1 MSTKKFRS
9 DLFIHLDGIAL
20 TPALSSIFDS
30 NYKKLEKLKSLEPF
44 VIQTQ
49 ELTNYKI
56 NSDYLNVTLRLFESQ
71 GWIKREWLND
81 EEIKICTTDYGYS
94 FFENSKLY
102 ADYFQFYEHL
112 STFSFSNDENSKILN
127 QILEQHQLISSLNVN
142 NKIILKHIE
151 GVIIG
156 PILVSLFLN
165 NYLSIDKNG
174 KMIFN
179 GKITTKNKNF
189 IINLFENFGFMSDTL
204 ALNEKGL
211 FFCKR
216 SSAYGVTVSY
226 MPLFS
231 KMNKLLYGNTSNIL
245 DRDLNGK
252 ELHVNRKMNV
262 WGSGGAHKLYFKKI
276 DEIIIEIFNYPI
288 EKQPKGISDMGCG
301 DGTMLIHL
309 YNLIK
314 EKTLRGEI
322 LDKHPLYVIG
332 ADFNKEALDVTHE
345 NLNHENINHILIQA
359 YIGNPNDFNNQ
370 LINKHDLKL
379 NELLNVRS
387 FLDHNRIFEMPD
399 KTKFNLKN
407 ISTNSTAA
415 FCINN
420 SNKILNPII
429 FKISLIEHFLKWKP
443 HISKFGLILLE
454 LHTINPVL
462 CSQNIG
468 KTLATA
474 YDATHGYSN
483 QYIIE
488 YGDFLDSAL
497 MAGLKNKKTFE
508 FNFPSK
514 ELTTVS
520 INLFHI

>member
-1 MSTKKFRS
+1 MNSKKFRS

-20 TPALSSIFDS
+20 TPALSCIFNS
-30 NYKKLEKLKSLEPF
+30 NYTELERLKSLDPF
-44 VIQTQ
+44 IISTQ
-49 ELTNYKI
+49 KLADYKI
-56 NSDYLNVTLRLFESQ
+56 NSDYFNVTLRLFESQ
-71 GWIKREWLND
+71 GWIKREWISD
-81 EEIKICTTDYGYS
+81 KQVKICPTEYGQDFFKYS
-94 FFENSKLY
+94 NLY
-102 ADYFQFYEHL
+102 SDYFKFYKYL
-112 STFSFSNDENSKILN
+112 SSFSLSDDNKNLN
-127 QILEQHQLISSLNVN
+127 QILEQYKLILSLNIN
-142 NKIILKHIE
+142 NKNILKHIE

-165 NYLSIDKNG
+165 NLLSIDKSE

-179 GKITTKNKNF
+179 KKITTKNKTLIIELFEKLNF
-189 IINLFENFGFMSDTL
+189 ISNNLT
-204 ALNEKGL
+204 LNEKGL

-231 KMNKLLYGNTSNIL
+231 KMNKLLYENTSNIL
-245 DRDLNGK
+245 NRDSNGK

-309 YNLIK
+309 YKLIK
-314 EKTLRGEI
+314 EKTQRGAM
-322 LDKHPLYVIG
+322 LDKHPLYVVG
-332 ADFNKEALDVTHE
+332 ADFNKEALDVTHR
-345 NLNHENINHILIQA
+345 NLNYENINHILIQA
-359 YIGNPNDFNNQ
+359 DIGNPDDFNAQ
-370 LINKHDLKL
+370 LMNEHDIKL
-379 NELLNVRS
+379 NDLLNVRS

-399 KTKFNLKN
+399 ETKFDLEN

-454 LHTINPVL
+454 LHTINPFL

-488 YGDFLDSAL
+488 YNDFLDSAL
-497 MAGLKNKKTFE
+497 LAGLKNKKTFE

-520 INLFHI
+520 INLFHT